1 MIEDLEPE
9 LGWIDAELQG
19 EFPELRLYSVA
30 FDGRSGRSTRAVRER
45 LRLLSNRFH
54 GIHAIVLRQDP
65 VPGAYRAFFR
75 QIGFDPDTHRTPI
88 EAAALDRL
96 MAGGFPS
103 RNLLDDALL
112 IALVET
118 GVPIWAFDAER
129 VDGPLGV
136 RAALSGERLGRDT
149 EAPSLLP
156 GRLVVA
162 DAGGPLAVLFGDLAP
177 GHGVGDATRRMVLF
191 ALQVAGVPQV
201 HVEEAL
207 WMCSSVLALE

>member
-136 RAALSGERLGRDT
+136 RAALSGERLGRDA